1 MKTPPLDIIA
11 SWPAPNYANPETR
24 GPAAAIVAITLLI
37 VVTFLVAI
45 RVYTRKVI
53 TKGFGWDDI
62 LILFAYVSTAAFT
75 VIGLIASEHYGW
87 GTHVWDVR
95 PRLFPGS
102 LKLALSS
109 FVMFDLATSFTKLS
123 MLALIHRLACQT
135 SKTIRW
141 IVIILMVLISANGLS
156 FLLVSLLQC
165 RPLYHYWKLSLEPVN
180 CTVDEAAHLLAGGII
195 NTSTDFFVVVLPL
208 AIVLRLRREGKL
220 CPRQVTIVSILF
232 AAGFVAC
239 AASAARVY
247 FTHLMTSSRD
257 RDLSWHA
264 WLTWLASSIELFVG
278 IIAASV
284 PATKPFFARYLPQ
297 LINSASL
304 ARSRSASKSPS
315 ARSASSEKDA
325 PRRDSLSTI
334 HEVEEDVFNR
344 PVLTPDFSE
353 PQRVTFYD
361 VNKPPPHLKQSV
373 YSIPI
378 HFDFDPEKQQ
388 PPQQEERPEYERTNS
403 RGSDVSTRNLTE
415 GRSFV

>member
-11 SWPAPNYANPETR
+11 SWPVPNYVNPETR

-62 LILFAYVSTAAFT
+62 LILFAYVATAAFT
-75 VIGLIASEHYGW
+75 AIGLVASAHYGW

-109 FVMFDLATSFTKLS
+109 FVMFDLATSFTKL
-123 MLALIHRLACQT
+123 
-135 SKTIRW
+135 
-141 IVIILMVLISANGLS
+141 
-156 FLLVSLLQC
+156 
-165 RPLYHYWKLSLEPVN
+165 PLYHYWRLSLEPVN
-180 CTVDEAAHLLAGGII
+180 CTVDEATHLLAGGII
-195 NTSTDFFVVVLPL
+195 NTSTNLLVVILPL
-208 AIVLRLRREGKL
+208 AIVRRLRQEGKL

-264 WLTWLASSIELFVG
+264 WLTWLMSSIELLVG
-278 IIAASV
+278 IMAASV

-297 LINSASL
+297 LISTASASR
-304 ARSRSASKSPS
+304 ARSVGKASIKSH
-315 ARSASSEKDA
+315 REEKDR
-325 PRRDSLSTI
+325 PKRDSLSTI
-334 HEVEEDVFNR
+334 HELEEEVVFNR
-344 PVLTPDFSE
+344 PVRTPDFSE
-353 PQRVTFYD
+353 PQHLAFYD
-361 VNKPPPHLKQSV
+361 VNKPLPHIKESV

-378 HFDFDPEKQQ
+378 DFDFENT
-388 PPQQEERPEYERTNS
+388 ESTRARPSYERTSS
-403 RGSDVSTRNLTE
+403 RGSDTATRNLTE
-415 GRSFV
+415 ERSFV

>member
-11 SWPAPNYANPETR
+11 SWPVPNYVNPETR

-62 LILFAYVSTAAFT
+62 LILFAYVATAAFT
-75 VIGLIASEHYGW
+75 AIGLVASAHYGW

-123 MLALIHRLACQT
+123 MLALIYRLACQT
-135 SKTIRW
+135 SKTVRF
-141 IVIILMVLISANGLS
+141 IVIVSMVLISASGLS

-165 RPLYHYWKLSLEPVN
+165 RPLYHYWRLSLEPVN
-180 CTVDEAAHLLAGGII
+180 CTVDEATHLLAGGII
-195 NTSTDFFVVVLPL
+195 NTSTNLLVVILPL
-208 AIVLRLRREGKL
+208 AIVRRLRQEGKL

-264 WLTWLASSIELFVG
+264 WLTWLMSSIELLVG
-278 IIAASV
+278 IMAASV

-297 LINSASL
+297 LISTASASR
-304 ARSRSASKSPS
+304 ARSVGKASIKSH
-315 ARSASSEKDA
+315 REEKDR
-325 PRRDSLSTI
+325 PKRDSLSTI
-334 HEVEEDVFNR
+334 HELEEEVVFNR
-344 PVLTPDFSE
+344 PVRTPDFSE
-353 PQRVTFYD
+353 PQHLAFYD
-361 VNKPPPHLKQSV
+361 VNKPLPHIKESV

-378 HFDFDPEKQQ
+378 DFDFENT
-388 PPQQEERPEYERTNS
+388 ESTRARPSYERTSS
-403 RGSDVSTRNLTE
+403 RGSDTATRNLTE
-415 GRSFV
+415 ERSFV

>member
-11 SWPAPNYANPETR
+11 SWPAPNYVNPETR
-24 GPAAAIVAITLLI
+24 GPAAAIIAITLLI
-37 VVTFLVAI
+37 IVTFLVAI

-53 TKGFGWDDI
+53 TNGFGWDDI
-62 LILFAYVSTAAFT
+62 LIIFAYVATAAFT

-135 SKTIRW
+135 SKTIRY
-141 IVIILMVLISANGLS
+141 IVNVSMVLISANGLS

-195 NTSTDFFVVVLPL
+195 NSLTDLLVVILPL
-208 AIVLRLRREGKL
+208 AIVCRLRREGKL

-232 AAGFVAC
+232 AAGLVAC

-264 WLTWLASSIELFVG
+264 WLTWLTSSIELFVG

-297 LINSASL
+297 LINSASI
-304 ARSRSASKSPS
+304 SNSHSVGQASVRPAGAEKSIPK
-315 ARSASSEKDA
+315 RN
-325 PRRDSLSTI
+325 SLSTI
-334 HEVEEDVFNR
+334 HEAKEEVVFNR
-344 PVLTPDFSE
+344 PVHTPDFSE

-361 VNKPPPHLKQSV
+361 INKPLPHIKQSV
-373 YSIPI
+373 YSIPTQ
-378 HFDFDPEKQQ
+378 FDLDSERGQG
-388 PPQQEERPEYERTNS
+388 RPEYERTGS
-403 RGSDVSTRNLTE
+403 RGSDISTRNLTE